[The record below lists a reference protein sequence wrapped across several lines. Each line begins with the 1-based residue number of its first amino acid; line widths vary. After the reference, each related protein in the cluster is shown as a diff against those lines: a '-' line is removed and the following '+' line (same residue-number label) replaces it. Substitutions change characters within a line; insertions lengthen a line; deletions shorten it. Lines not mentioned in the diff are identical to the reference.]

1 MIKDLLHGCFEI
13 WNFSSSVKNEWNIF
27 EYKERNFMS
36 QSSHVMFYYFFLYK
50 HQWNTK
56 PFHFTVRPGQAT
68 FQDFINE
75 YVIQKLNL
83 LVIAVMS
90 MKLKST
96 FVLGQ
101 IEITLNGQ
109 NCFQDIYI

>member
-1 MIKDLLHGCFEI
+1 MATLRYEI
-13 WNFSSSVKNEWNIF
+13 SLQVLKASEIYLNTRREISYLKVAMYCSIIS
-27 EYKERNFMS
+27 
-36 QSSHVMFYYFFLYK
+36 FLYK

-56 PFHFTVRPGQAT
+56 PLIHFTVRPGQGT

-75 YVIQKLNL
+75 FVIQKLNL

-90 MKLKST
+90 IKFKSS

-109 NCFQDIYI
+109 NCFQDIYIYI

>member
-1 MIKDLLHGCFEI
+1 MVALRYEI
-13 WNFSSSVKNEWNIF
+13 SLQVLKASEIYLNTRREISYLKVAMYCSIIS
-27 EYKERNFMS
+27 
-36 QSSHVMFYYFFLYK
+36 FLYK

-56 PFHFTVRPGQAT
+56 PLIHFTVRPGQGT

-75 YVIQKLNL
+75 FVIQKLNL

-90 MKLKST
+90 IKFKSS

-109 NCFQDIYI
+109 NCFQDIYIYI

>member
-1 MIKDLLHGCFEI
+1 MVALRYEI
-13 WNFSSSVKNEWNIF
+13 SLRVLKASEIYLNTRREISYLKVAMYCSIIS
-27 EYKERNFMS
+27 
-36 QSSHVMFYYFFLYK
+36 FLYK

-109 NCFQDIYI
+109 NCFQDIYIYI

>member
-1 MIKDLLHGCFEI
+1 MAALRYEI
-13 WNFSSSVKNEWNIF
+13 SLRVLKMSEIIIF

-36 QSSHVMFYYFFLYK
+36 QSSHVMFYYFFYI
-50 HQWNTK
+50 NTNEI
-56 PFHFTVRPGQAT
+56 PNHFTLQSGQ
-68 FQDFINE
+68 DKRHSKISLMNN